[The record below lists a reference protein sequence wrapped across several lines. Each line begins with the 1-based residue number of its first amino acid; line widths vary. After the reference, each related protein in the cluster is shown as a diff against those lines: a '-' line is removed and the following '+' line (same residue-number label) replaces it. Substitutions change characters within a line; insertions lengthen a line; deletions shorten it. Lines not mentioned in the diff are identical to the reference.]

1 MTLAR
6 RIRSLTARGHNPRG
20 ISVKQAPL
28 RTASFS
34 PRDGRSRPWKIR
46 AATHPAWSLLI
57 LLALPGCEP
66 AAPRTTAG
74 HFAQAGGA
82 FPDGWPFSP
91 GTPPV
96 AARGGIVATTDEYA
110 SRVGLGILAAGGNA
124 IDAAVAT
131 GLALA
136 VVNPEAGNLGGGGF
150 MMVRLGDGSVHA
162 LDHRETAPL
171 AATRDM
177 YLDGDGNLTD
187 RSVLGHLAAGV
198 PGTVAGLWEAHRR
211 FGTLD
216 WAALVEPAIR
226 LAGGF
231 EVTKRL
237 VSTLEA
243 ARDRI
248 LLFPA
253 SARVFLPGGE
263 VPAIGDTFAQP
274 DLAAVLTRL
283 RDRGPDDFYRGE
295 TARLIAA
302 EMERGGGIVTLEDLD
317 RYRAVWRDP
326 VAFRYRGYAVHSMP
340 PPSSGGVTMAM
351 IAGMLERWDLAALGW
366 NTPETVHLMAEAFR
380 RAYADRNEYLA
391 DPDFV
396 DLPVGALV
404 SEAYASERAA
414 TISPGRATPSA
425 EVRPGLGAV
434 LDESHT
440 THYSVVDDDGNAVAV
455 TTSLN
460 LWYGGKVVVDGAGFF
475 LNNTMDD
482 FSAKPGTPNQ
492 FGLVQ
497 GERNAVA
504 PGKRMLSAMSPTIV
518 EDSEG
523 ALFLVTGTPG
533 GATIITT
540 VLQTLFNVVDHGMNA
555 VQAVHAPRVHHQ
567 HLPDR
572 VLFEHR
578 GLPEAAVRAL
588 EALGHTVEE
597 RDPGPPGAYF
607 AGGMSGD
614 VQLIMAMPDG
624 SLEGWSDP
632 RRGGLALGIRDASSR
647 IPEDGNPR

>member
-1 MTLAR
+1 MHLVHR
-6 RIRSLTARGHNPRG
+6 VLG
-20 ISVKQAPL
+20 APL
-28 RTASFS
+28 RGAV
-34 PRDGRSRPWKIR
+34 
-46 AATHPAWSLLI
+46 PALL

-66 AAPRTTAG
+66 PVPRTATG
-74 HFAQAGGA
+74 DFTQAGGT
-82 FPDGWPFSP
+82 FPDGWPFPP

-96 AARGGIVATTDEYA
+96 TARGGIVATTDEFA
-110 SRVGLGILAAGGNA
+110 SHVGLDILAAGGNA
-124 IDAAVAT
+124 IDAAIAT

-162 LDHRETAPL
+162 LDHREKAPL
-171 AATRDM
+171 AATHDM
-177 YLDGDGNLTD
+177 YLNEDGNLTD
-187 RSVLGHLAAGV
+187 KSVVGHLAAGV
-198 PGTVAGLWEAHRR
+198 PGTVAGLWEAHQR
-211 FGTLD
+211 FGTME
-216 WAALVEPAIR
+216 WADLVEPAIR
-226 LAGGF
+226 LAEGF

-248 LLFPA
+248 LPFPA

-263 VPAIGDTFAQP
+263 VPRIGDPFVQP
-274 DLAAVLTRL
+274 DLGAVLARL
-283 RDRGPDDFYRGE
+283 RDQGPDDFYRGE

-302 EMERGGGIVTLEDLD
+302 EMERGGGIITLEDLE
-317 RYRAVWRDP
+317 RYEAIWREP
-326 VAFRYRGYAVHSMP
+326 VAFGYRGYTAYSMP

-366 NTPETVHLMAEAFR
+366 NSPETIHLMAESFR

-396 DLPVGALV
+396 ALPLAELT
-404 SEAYASERAA
+404 SEEYAARRAA
-414 TISPGRATPSA
+414 TISPERATPST
-425 EVRPGLGAV
+425 EVRPGLDAV

-440 THYSVVDDDGNAVAV
+440 THYAVVDAAGNAVAV

-497 GERNAVA
+497 GEWNAVA

-518 EDSEG
+518 EDSGG

-540 VLQTLFNVVDHGMNA
+540 VLQTIMNVVDHGMNV

-572 VLFEHR
+572 VFFEYG
-578 GLPEAAVRAL
+578 GLSGSAVHAL

-597 RDPGPPGAYF
+597 RDPGPADAYF
-607 AGGMSGD
+607 TGGMSGD
-614 VQLIMAMPDG
+614 VQLIMVMPGG
-624 SLEGWSDP
+624 SLRGWSDP
-632 RRGGLALGIRDASSR
+632 RRGGLAVGFR
-647 IPEDGNPR
+647 E

>member
-1 MTLAR
+1 MPLVNVFR
-6 RIRSLTARGHNPRG
+6 RSPWT
-20 ISVKQAPL
+20 
-28 RTASFS
+28 S
-34 PRDGRSRPWKIR
+34 PR
-46 AATHPAWSLLI
+46 AAPAML
-57 LLALPGCEP
+57 LLALPGCE
-66 AAPRTTAG
+66 APIPHASASR
-74 HFAQAGGA
+74 FAQAGGT
-82 FPDGWPFSP
+82 FPEGWPFPP

-96 AARGGIVATTDEYA
+96 VARGGIVATTDEYA
-110 SRVGLGILAAGGNA
+110 SRVGLDVLAAGGNA

-150 MMVRLGDGSVHA
+150 MMIRLDDGGVHA

-177 YLDGDGNLTD
+177 FLDEEGNLTD

-211 FGTLD
+211 FGMLE
-216 WAALVEPAIR
+216 WGALVEPAIH
-226 LAGGF
+226 LAAGF
-231 EVTKRL
+231 EVTGRL

-283 RDRGPDDFYRGE
+283 RDEGPDDFYRGR

-302 EMERGGGIVTLEDLD
+302 EMARGGGIVTLEDLD

-326 VAFRYRGYAVHSMP
+326 VAFGYRGHTVHSMP

-351 IAGMLERWDLAALGW
+351 IAGMLERWDLSALGW
-366 NTPETVHLMAEAFR
+366 NTPETIHLMAESFR

-396 DLPVGALV
+396 ELPVAELV
-404 SEAYASERAA
+404 SQTYAAERAA
-414 TISPGRATPSA
+414 TISPERATPSA

-440 THYSVVDDDGNAVAV
+440 THYSVVDAAGNAVAV

-497 GERNAVA
+497 GERNVVA

-518 EDSEG
+518 EDSRG
-523 ALFLVTGTPG
+523 ALLLVTGTPG

-540 VLQTLFNVVDHGMNA
+540 VLQTLFNVVDHGMSV

-572 VLFEHR
+572 VVFEHR
-578 GLPEAAVRAL
+578 GLSAATVRAL

-597 RDPGPPGAYF
+597 RGRGPADAYF

-614 VQLIMAMPDG
+614 VQLVMVMPDG
-624 SLEGWSDP
+624 SLAGWSDP
-632 RRGGLALGIRDASSR
+632 RRGGLAVGFR
-647 IPEDGNPR
+647 E

>member
-1 MTLAR
+1 MPLTH
-6 RIRSLTARGHNPRG
+6 RIRSRN
-20 ISVKQAPL
+20 APL
-28 RTASFS
+28 R
-34 PRDGRSRPWKIR
+34 G
-46 AATHPAWSLLI
+46 AAPALL

-66 AAPRTTAG
+66 RTTASD
-74 HFAQAGGA
+74 FARAGGS
-82 FPDGWPFSP
+82 FPDGWPFPP
-91 GTPPV
+91 GAPPV
-96 AARGGIVATTDEYA
+96 TARGGIVATTDEYA
-110 SRVGLGILAAGGNA
+110 TRVGLDILDAGGNA
-124 IDAAVAT
+124 VDAAIAT

-162 LDHRETAPL
+162 LDHREKAPL

-177 YLDGDGNLTD
+177 YLDGEGDLTD
-187 RSVLGHLAAGV
+187 KSVLGHLAAGV

-211 FGTLD
+211 FGTMD
-216 WAALVEPAIR
+216 WAALVAPAIR

-231 EVTKRL
+231 EVTTRL

-253 SARVFLPGGE
+253 GARIFLPGGE

-274 DLAAVLTRL
+274 GLAAVLTRL
-283 RDRGPDDFYRGE
+283 RDQGPDDFYRGE
-295 TARLIAA
+295 TASLIAA
-302 EMERGGGIVTLEDLD
+302 EMVRGGGIITLEDLG
-317 RYRAVWRDP
+317 RYEAVWRTP
-326 VAFRYRGYAVHSMP
+326 VAFGYRGYTAYSMP

-351 IAGMLERWDLAALGW
+351 IAGMLERRDLAALGW
-366 NTPETVHLMAEAFR
+366 NTPETIHLMAEAFR

-396 DLPVGALV
+396 DLPVEELTSGT
-404 SEAYASERAA
+404 YAAVRAA
-414 TISPGRATPSA
+414 TISPDRATPSS
-425 EVRPGLGAV
+425 EVRPGLGEF

-440 THYSVVDDDGNAVAV
+440 THYAVVDAAGNAVAV

-460 LWYGGKVVVDGAGFF
+460 LWYGNKVVVDGAGFF

-497 GERNAVA
+497 GEWNAVA

-518 EDSEG
+518 EDADG
-523 ALFLVTGTPG
+523 GLFLVTGTPG

-540 VLQTLFNVVDHGMNA
+540 VLQTIMNVVDHGMNV

-572 VLFEHR
+572 IFFEYR
-578 GLPEAAVRAL
+578 GLPEATVRAL
-588 EALGHTVEE
+588 EALGHTVEQ
-597 RDPGPPGAYF
+597 RDPGPPDAYF
-607 AGGMSGD
+607 AGGVSGD
-614 VQLIMAMPDG
+614 VQLIMVMPDG

-632 RRGGLALGIRDASSR
+632 RRGGMALGFR
-647 IPEDGNPR
+647 E

>member
-1 MTLAR
+1 MPLAH
-6 RIRSLTARGHNPRG
+6 RIRSR
-20 ISVKQAPL
+20 SAPL
-28 RTASFS
+28 R
-34 PRDGRSRPWKIR
+34 G
-46 AATHPAWSLLI
+46 AAPALL
-57 LLALPGCEP
+57 LLTLPGCEP
-66 AAPRTTAG
+66 PAPHATHGDFT
-74 HFAQAGGA
+74 QTGGT
-82 FPDGWPFSP
+82 FPDGWPFPP

-96 AARGGIVATTDEYA
+96 TARGGIVATTDEYA
-110 SRVGLGILAAGGNA
+110 SRVGLDILAAGGNA
-124 IDAAVAT
+124 IDAAIAT

-162 LDHRETAPL
+162 LDHREKAPL

-177 YLDGDGNLTD
+177 YLDEDGNLTD
-187 RSVLGHLAAGV
+187 KSVLGHLAAGV

-211 FGTLD
+211 FGTME

-248 LLFPA
+248 LPFPA

-302 EMERGGGIVTLEDLD
+302 EMERGGGIITLEDLD
-317 RYRAVWRDP
+317 RYQAVWREP
-326 VAFRYRGYAVHSMP
+326 VAFGYRGYTAYSMP

-351 IAGMLERWDLAALGW
+351 IAGMLEGWDLAALGW
-366 NTPETVHLMAEAFR
+366 NSPKTIHLMAESFR
-380 RAYADRNEYLA
+380 RAFADRNEYLA

-396 DLPVGALV
+396 DLPVDRLT
-404 SEAYASERAA
+404 SEAYEAARAA
-414 TISPGRATPSA
+414 TISFERATPST
-425 EVRPGLGAV
+425 EVRPGLEAV

-440 THYSVVDDDGNAVAV
+440 THYAVVDDDGNAVAV

-518 EDSEG
+518 EDGGG

-540 VLQTLFNVVDHGMNA
+540 VLQTIMNVVDHGMNV

-572 VLFEHR
+572 VFFEYG
-578 GLPEAAVRAL
+578 GLPESTVRAL

-597 RDPGPPGAYF
+597 RDPGPPDAYF
-607 AGGMSGD
+607 TGGMSGD
-614 VQLIMAMPDG
+614 VQLIMVMPDG

-632 RRGGLALGIRDASSR
+632 RRGGLAVGFR
-647 IPEDGNPR
+647 E

>member
-1 MTLAR
+1 MPLAH
-6 RIRSLTARGHNPRG
+6 RIRSR
-20 ISVKQAPL
+20 SAPL
-28 RTASFS
+28 R
-34 PRDGRSRPWKIR
+34 G
-46 AATHPAWSLLI
+46 AAPALL
-57 LLALPGCEP
+57 LLTLPGCEP
-66 AAPRTTAG
+66 PAPHATHGDFT
-74 HFAQAGGA
+74 QTGGT
-82 FPDGWPFSP
+82 FPGGWPFPP

-96 AARGGIVATTDEYA
+96 TARGGIVATTDEYA
-110 SRVGLGILAAGGNA
+110 SRVGLDILAAGGNA
-124 IDAAVAT
+124 IDAAIAT

-150 MMVRLGDGSVHA
+150 MMVRLGNGSVHA
-162 LDHRETAPL
+162 LDHREKAPL

-177 YLDGDGNLTD
+177 YLDEDGNLTD
-187 RSVLGHLAAGV
+187 KSVLGHLAAGV

-211 FGTLD
+211 FGTME

-248 LLFPA
+248 LPFPA

-263 VPAIGDTFAQP
+263 VPAIGDTFVQP

-302 EMERGGGIVTLEDLD
+302 EMERGGGIITLEDLD
-317 RYRAVWRDP
+317 RYQAVWREP
-326 VAFRYRGYAVHSMP
+326 VAFGYRGYTAYSMP

-351 IAGMLERWDLAALGW
+351 IAGMLEGWDLAALGW
-366 NTPETVHLMAEAFR
+366 NSPKTIHLMAESFR
-380 RAYADRNEYLA
+380 RAFADRNEYLA

-396 DLPVGALV
+396 DLPVDRLT
-404 SEAYASERAA
+404 SEAYEAARAA
-414 TISPGRATPSA
+414 TISPERATPSA
-425 EVRPGLGAV
+425 EVRPGLEAV
-434 LDESHT
+434 MDESHT
-440 THYSVVDDDGNAVAV
+440 THYAVVDDDGNAVAV

-518 EDSEG
+518 EDAGG

-540 VLQTLFNVVDHGMNA
+540 VLQTIMNVVDHGMNV

-572 VLFEHR
+572 VFFEYG
-578 GLPEAAVRAL
+578 GLPESTVRAL

-597 RDPGPPGAYF
+597 RDPGPPDAYF
-607 AGGMSGD
+607 TGGMSGD
-614 VQLIMAMPDG
+614 VQLIMVMPDG

-632 RRGGLALGIRDASSR
+632 RRGGLAVGFR
-647 IPEDGNPR
+647 E